1 MEKENNNVPA
11 DTLNYDNAAGAIDY
25 GFTNDYMFRAILQEN
40 KRVLKALICS
50 LLRLK
55 PEDISSITITNP
67 IELGKTIDN
76 KDFIL
81 DVAILMNDDTFI
93 NLEMQIRDCPNWT
106 DRSLSYLCRSFDRL
120 HSGEDYSQAGPAIHI
135 GFLNFTPFEEY
146 PEFYAT
152 YKLLNVKNHNLYSDK
167 FILSVVDLT
176 KTEMAD
182 KKDRA
187 YLLDHWA
194 NLFKATT
201 WEEIK
206 MITKNNEYLEEASE
220 TLYSMN
226 ADETI
231 RAQCRARADYYRL
244 HNTIN
249 RKMNELESKVEKLS
263 FENEEL
269 ASQIEVLKKLLVEND
284 IAYTALED

>member
-1 MEKENNNVPA
+1 MAVNSNGKS
-11 DTLNYDNAAGAIDY
+11 ID
-25 GFTNDYMFRAILQEN
+25 D
-40 KRVLKALICS
+40 
-50 LLRLK
+50 
-55 PEDISSITITNP
+55 
-67 IELGKTIDN
+67 

-81 DVAILMNDDTFI
+81 DITILMNNDMFI
-93 NLEMQIRDCPNWT
+93 N
-106 DRSLSYLCRSFDRL
+106 
-120 HSGEDYSQAGPAIHI
+120 
-135 GFLNFTPFEEY
+135 LNFTPFEEH

-167 FILSVVDLT
+167 CIHSVVDLS